1 MENKRMPEGDVFTE
15 SSTVA
20 GADDDLQLNA
30 TGGEFD
36 DNLDDGGSA
45 DDQGEGDEGDAD
57 PNGIIPADGS
67 APGESPRG
75 AQARIRELAA
85 RVAEYEAKIAEYE
98 PKVTIADTFMPVI
111 TDLQGRGFKDYA
123 AIEAW
128 QAEQAEAAQ
137 RAKLEEDYRAEVEAG
152 YLTPERAERLVQL
165 EVYAARTFKIEMNQA
180 FAESERLYPNADMS
194 IVRANV
200 TEPQFVAK
208 FAKLLHDNTT
218 AVMERGR
225 AQADAEKLQAL
236 AQAAA
241 TKQRAKGAQVPAR
254 GQSSTNGD
262 VMPFD
267 ANDKDAL
274 DRISFGDS
282 LKQLHLQ
289 GRRRG

>member
-1 MENKRMPEGDVFTE
+1 MAD
-15 SSTVA
+15 A
-20 GADDDLQLNA
+20 GFDPQLNA

-45 DDQGEGDEGDAD
+45 DDQGEGDEGNAD
-57 PNGIIPADGS
+57 PNGIANQD
-67 APGESPRG
+67 APNESPRG
-75 AQARIRELAA
+75 HQARIRELAA
-85 RVAEYEAKIAEYE
+85 EVAEYKAKIAEYE

-123 AIEAW
+123 AIQAW

-137 RAKLEEDYRAEVEAG
+137 RATIEAEMREQVEAG
-152 YLTPERAERLVQL
+152 YLTPEHAQELTNLR
-165 EVYAARTFKIEMNQA
+165 VYAARTFKIEMDTA
-180 FAESERLYPNADMS
+180 FSKAATEFPNADMA

-218 AVMERGR
+218 AVLDRSR
-225 AQADAEKLQAL
+225 AQADAEKLKAV
-236 AQAAA
+236 ADAAA

-254 GQSSTNGD
+254 GQAAPTGD
-262 VMPFD
+262 VMPQSEEQVRGMSWGNAFKV
-267 ANDKDAL
+267 NDQ
-274 DRISFGDS
+274 IN
-282 LKQLHLQ
+282 